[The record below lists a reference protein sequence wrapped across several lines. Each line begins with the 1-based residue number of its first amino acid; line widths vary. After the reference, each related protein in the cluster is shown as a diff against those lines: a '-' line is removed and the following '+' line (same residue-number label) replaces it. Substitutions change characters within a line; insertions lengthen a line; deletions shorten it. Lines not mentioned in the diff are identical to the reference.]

1 MARVILPSRAALAD
15 FDRIYDFIAPH
26 NSRAAA
32 KVLRALDKAIQLLAH
47 QPKLGR
53 PYRHGRHRL
62 RLLVHGEYLVFY
74 RERPGLI
81 ELVRVLHGKQNVPD
95 ILDEL

>member
-32 KVLRALDKAIQLLAH
+32 KVLRALDKAIMSALQA
-47 QPKLGR
+47 GT
-53 PYRHGRHRL
+53 
-62 RLLVHGEYLVFY
+62 VC
-74 RERPGLI
+74 
-81 ELVRVLHGKQNVPD
+81 
-95 ILDEL
+95 DEF